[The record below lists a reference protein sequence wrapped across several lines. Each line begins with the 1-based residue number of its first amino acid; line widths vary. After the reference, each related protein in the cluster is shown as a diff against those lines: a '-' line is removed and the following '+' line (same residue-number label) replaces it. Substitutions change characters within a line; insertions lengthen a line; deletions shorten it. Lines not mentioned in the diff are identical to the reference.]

1 MQLLSYVIAL
11 GTTAIVYGIVIWNYD
26 SLVAQLIVGL
36 LYGLLFGMLV
46 IMGCKLTLDDPTE
59 PNTIKTNYYREILK

>member
-26 SLVAQLIVGL
+26 SLVAQLIVGFA
-36 LYGLLFGMLV
+36 YGLLFGMLV